1 MENNLSDKLRLLQFL
16 IDQKKAVDKAAKDL
30 SSQIEEKKAEVQQE
44 IIDQAEAMGISA
56 SDFSVTVDG
65 RKYGLTVKPYY
76 SIRAGDREQA
86 FPMLRMLGLGDL
98 IVEKVDDRSLTK
110 RLVEIAEENGGAL
123 PEDYDA
129 LPVSQYDKTDIYNR
143 KA

>member
-1 MENNLSDKLRLLQFL
+1 MENLSDKLRTLQFL
-16 IDQKKAVDKAAKDL
+16 TDQKKAVDKTSKEL
-30 SSQIEEKKAEVQQE
+30 SAQIEEQKSAILQE
-44 IIDQAEAMGISA
+44 IIDQAETMGISA
-56 SDFSVTVDG
+56 ADFSVTVDG

-76 SIRAGDREQA
+76 SIRADDRERA

-98 IVEKVDDRSLTK
+98 IVERVDDRQLTR
-110 RLVEIAEENGGAL
+110 RLQEIAEENGGAL

-129 LPVSQYDKTDIYNR
+129 LPVSQFEKTDIYNR

>member
-1 MENNLSDKLRLLQFL
+1 METLSDKLRALQYL
-16 IDQKKAVDKAAKDL
+16 IDQKRGIDKAAKEL
-30 SSQIEEKKAEVQQE
+30 SAQIEEQKDAIERE

-65 RKYGLTVKPYY
+65 RKYGLTIKPYY
-76 SIRAGDREQA
+76 SIKATDREEA

-110 RLVEIAEENGGAL
+110 RLQEIAEENGGAL
-123 PEDYDA
+123 PEDFGR
-129 LPVSQYDKTDIYNR
+129 LPVSQFDKTDIYNR

>member
-1 MENNLSDKLRLLQFL
+1 MENLSDKLRTLQFL
-16 IDQKKAVDKAAKDL
+16 TDQKKAVDKTSKDL
-30 SSQIEEKKAEVQQE
+30 SSQIEEQKSVILQE
-44 IIDQAEAMGISA
+44 IIDQAETMGISA
-56 SDFSVTVDG
+56 ADFSVTVDG

-76 SIRAGDREQA
+76 SIRAGDRDKA

-98 IVEKVDDRSLTK
+98 IVERVDDRQLTR
-110 RLVEIAEENGGAL
+110 RLQEIAEENGGAL

-129 LPVSQYDKTDIYNR
+129 LPVSQFEKTDIYNR

>member
-1 MENNLSDKLRLLQFL
+1 MENLSDKLRTLQFL
-16 IDQKKAVDKAAKDL
+16 TDQKKAVDKTSKDL
-30 SSQIEEKKAEVQQE
+30 SAQIEEQKSVILQE
-44 IIDQAEAMGISA
+44 IIDQAETMGISA
-56 SDFSVTVDG
+56 ADFSVTVDG

-76 SIRAGDREQA
+76 SIRADDRERA

-98 IVEKVDDRSLTK
+98 IVERVDDRQLTR
-110 RLVEIAEENGGAL
+110 RLQEIAEENGGAL

-129 LPVSQYDKTDIYNR
+129 LPVSQFEKTDIYNR